1 MGPPPNM
8 RPGEGPPMIV
18 QVDPG
23 PTKKKKQANTAV
35 LGFFAGKPSKS
46 KKKHK

>member
-1 MGPPPNM
+1 
-8 RPGEGPPMIV
+8 MIV

-23 PTKKKKQANTAV
+23 PTKKKKPANTTM

-46 KKKHK
+46 KKYVVALLPFDMSLC